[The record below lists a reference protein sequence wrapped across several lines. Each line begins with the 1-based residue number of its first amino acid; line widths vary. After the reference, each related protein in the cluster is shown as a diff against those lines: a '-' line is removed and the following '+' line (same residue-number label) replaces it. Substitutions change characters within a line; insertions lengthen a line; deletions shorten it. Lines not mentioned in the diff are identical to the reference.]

1 VFLLPLALLFGAE
14 LTGYSERDWWLLIAL
29 TVGAQLLGHTLVNLV
44 LRTTSATV
52 TSLAILFEMPGA
64 TLIAAVWLGQ
74 VPPLALI
81 PALVLLFAGL
91 VLVIRSGD
99 RDVPSETPPV

>member
-1 VFLLPLALLFGAE
+1 M
-14 LTGYSERDWWLLIAL
+14 
-29 TVGAQLLGHTLVNLV
+29 
-44 LRTTSATV
+44 

-74 VPPLALI
+74 VPPLAI
-81 PALVLLFAGL
+81 VPALVLLFVGL

-99 RDVPSETPPV
+99 RRVLSESPPV